1 MREIK
6 ERQDSERG
14 CLLLCLD
21 DIHCNTVVI
30 FGTAGTWPSVFAP
43 HKGSKVLDVRQC
55 LVPRVHKA
63 GLSMM

>member
-1 MREIK
+1 M
-6 ERQDSERG
+6 
-14 CLLLCLD
+14 
-21 DIHCNTVVI
+21 VI

-63 GLSMM
+63 GLSMMLCTCTRMVKGWCGVVWLAVDVRV